1 MLQDRNTNVKV
12 DAWIKQFN
20 EEQKVQDQR
29 IANLEETEK
38 TVQNSTCFDGCT
50 SAQWKDYIANNPAT
64 DIETD
69 NFKVHNNN
77 SEIKMGSNVEL
88 KSGSSKVDVD
98 SSSVKNETQFT
109 NQFSEVSKA
118 KTEIYSG
125 DDSTHFEAKAECGPE
140 GKSSCIRVS
149 ADYSLLNT
157 SVSNADYGNY
167 YFSNQKAE
175 FTFPS
180 HCFEFC
186 CDGFIYNDGH
196 KLEIDNATCFD
207 GCDGDCWRDYI
218 AAQIPA
224 KAQDSYCFDGCD
236 GDCWRDYID
245 SKSSSSSITS
255 PDGCALV
262 TTTCDG
268 NKIYICDQTFTFG
281 NCCNDP
287 YSSGGCTL
295 LLMSNYNSHYMS
307 LGCNIIESGGK
318 DKCNIIISGSGEG
331 PVGNYVCTFTYAC
344 TSTNSIYSCSEIGT
358 ACNII
363 TAIGHCGINC
373 ICSTSCNEICSC
385 QNYITARRSSGLVKN
400 TIFAYSDNGSAYNCF
415 VAKTCNYLSS
425 NTNNTIASGSHI
437 WVFCCDGNVYKD
449 GHDFSI
455 GNAACFD
462 GCTAA
467 EWRAYINN
475 NIQSAICLG
484 TRKVELLG
492 DGLCIN
498 DGRLCF
504 EYTCCSHGGYYYDCY
519 ATLSLYDPPP
529 GDGASILRI
538 ENTSN
543 TRNHIELVAGNV
555 IYLCGDVCVCGS
567 PYRRGGF
574 CVCGQVDIS
583 NTYTE
588 ANKMCVSRCGANQYA
603 VNIISAYSE
612 CSYACNC
619 FVAKTENYLSSL
631 GKNTIVSGNHRWEF
645 CDDGNLY
652 KDGVC
657 VL

>member
-69 NFKVHNNN
+69 NFRVHNNT

-149 ADYSLLNT
+149 ADYSLLHT
-157 SVSNADYGNY
+157 STSNADYGNY

-186 CDGFIYNDGH
+186 CDGRFLIDGQPSSVT
-196 KLEIDNATCFD
+196 NAICFD
-207 GCDGDCWRDYI
+207 GCNGDCWRDYI
-218 AAQIPA
+218 ADQIPA
-224 KAQDSYCFDGCD
+224 KAQDTYCFDGCD
-236 GDCWRDYID
+236 ATCWKDYID
-245 SKSSSSSITS
+245 SKAGNQSRITS

-262 TTTCDG
+262 TTTCNG
-268 NKIYICDQTFTFG
+268 NQVYICDQVFTL
-281 NCCNDP
+281 
-287 YSSGGCTL
+287 GCT
-295 LLMSNYNSHYMS
+295 SNGFTGLKSNNN
-307 LGCNIIESGGK
+307 LILE
-318 DKCNIIISGSGEG
+318 SGSGCNTYICAGKCIYIDSFSNDEYDE
-331 PVGNYVCTFTYAC
+331 VGTYLRAF
-344 TSTNSIYSCSEIGT
+344 SYGEVAADIGVVID
-358 ACNII
+358 APS
-363 TAIGHCGINC
+363 GGGGI
-373 ICSTSCNEICSC
+373 
-385 QNYITARRSSGLVKN
+385 
-400 TIFAYSDNGSAYNCF
+400 AYM
-415 VAKTCNYLSS
+415 
-425 NTNNTIASGSHI
+425 H
-437 WVFCCDGNVYKD
+437 
-449 GHDFSI
+449 
-455 GNAACFD
+455 
-462 GCTAA
+462 
-467 EWRAYINN
+467 
-475 NIQSAICLG
+475 
-484 TRKVELLG
+484 
-492 DGLCIN
+492 
-498 DGRLCF
+498 
-504 EYTCCSHGGYYYDCY
+504 
-519 ATLSLYDPPP
+519 
-529 GDGASILRI
+529 
-538 ENTSN
+538 
-543 TRNHIELVAGNV
+543 
-555 IYLCGDVCVCGS
+555 
-567 PYRRGGF
+567 
-574 CVCGQVDIS
+574 S

-588 ANKMCVSRCGANQYA
+588 ISSSHANTICAQCCNLLWSVKNCICARCSSKSVENIIQASSNCGASNCLLA
-603 VNIISAYSE
+603 KINCLCASCCNNIMSSCKNCICARSSSGSVQNVISALSD
-612 CSYACNC
+612 SSSGQN
-619 FVAKTENYLSSL
+619 FLNAKTSNYLQSSNYNL
-631 GKNTIVSGNHRWEF
+631 LQASNYNSFHASCCNEIKSGEHCWVF
-645 CDDGNLY
+645 CCDGNLY

>member
-69 NFKVHNNN
+69 NFRVHNNT

-149 ADYSLLNT
+149 ADYSLLHT
-157 SVSNADYGNY
+157 STSNADYGNY

-175 FTFPS
+175 FTFPN

-186 CDGFIYNDGH
+186 CDGLFFIDGQPSSVT
-196 KLEIDNATCFD
+196 NAICFD
-207 GCDGDCWRDYI
+207 GCDATCWRDYI

-236 GDCWRDYID
+236 GDCWRYYID
-245 SKSSSSSITS
+245 SKAGSLSSITS

-262 TTTCDG
+262 TTICNG
-268 NKIYICDQTFTFG
+268 NKIYICDTTFSLGFI
-281 NCCNDP
+281 
-287 YSSGGCTL
+287 SGGFYDAAVTL
-295 LLMSNYNSHYMS
+295 LSRCNAHYIS
-307 LGCNIIESGGK
+307 LCCNIIESTGRNH
-318 DKCNIIISGSGEG
+318 CNILISNSDVG
-331 PVGNYVCTFTYAC
+331 PSGNYVCVVTDSGEA
-344 TSTNSIYSCSEIGT
+344 TNSIYSSGGT
-358 ACNII
+358 AINCI
-363 TAIGHCGINC
+363 TARGNSGINC

-385 QNYITARRSSGLVKN
+385 INCMCASSTSGDVRNIMYAWSDSGTGQNYLR
-400 TIFAYSDNGSAYNCF
+400 
-415 VAKTCNYLSS
+415 AKTNNLLWSEGPNYLQAGTC
-425 NTNNTIASGSHI
+425 NELQATNRNVLKASRYNQICSGSH
-437 WVFCCDGNVYKD
+437 C
-449 GHDFSI
+449 
-455 GNAACFD
+455 
-462 GCTAA
+462 
-467 EWRAYINN
+467 
-475 NIQSAICLG
+475 
-484 TRKVELLG
+484 
-492 DGLCIN
+492 
-498 DGRLCF
+498 
-504 EYTCCSHGGYYYDCY
+504 
-519 ATLSLYDPPP
+519 
-529 GDGASILRI
+529 
-538 ENTSN
+538 
-543 TRNHIELVAGNV
+543 
-555 IYLCGDVCVCGS
+555 
-567 PYRRGGF
+567 
-574 CVCGQVDIS
+574 
-583 NTYTE
+583 
-588 ANKMCVSRCGANQYA
+588 
-603 VNIISAYSE
+603 
-612 CSYACNC
+612 
-619 FVAKTENYLSSL
+619 
-631 GKNTIVSGNHRWEF
+631 WEF
-645 CDDGNLY
+645 CCDGNLY